1 MNEKISAVIFDMD
14 GLMFDTE
21 RLAFKAWK
29 EVGTKAG
36 YDITDE
42 VIMASVGRT
51 EIDTAKIM
59 RQQLGEDFPYDKL
72 REQRVEYAKNH
83 IKCNGMPIKPGLLK
97 LLDYL
102 HEKGIKTAVATS
114 TKRCIAEENLAFCSL
129 LNRFNCIVCG
139 DEVER
144 GKPEPDI
151 FLLAAKKLHCL
162 PKECIVLEDSLNG
175 IKAAYKAGMRPI
187 MIPDLIAPTDEIR
200 GLTHQIFES
209 LEHVVGYI
217 ETGM

>member
-1 MNEKISAVIFDMD
+1 MNEKILAVIFDMD

-21 RLAFKAWK
+21 RLACTAWK
-29 EVGTKAG
+29 AVCTKAG

-42 VIMASVGRT
+42 VMMDSVGRT
-51 EIDTAKIM
+51 ELDTAKIM

-72 REQRVEYAKNH
+72 RKQRVEYAKNH
-83 IKCNGMPIKPGLLK
+83 IKCNGIPIKPGLLK

-102 HEKGIKTAVATS
+102 NEKGIKTAVATS
-114 TKRCIAEENLAFCSL
+114 TERCITEENLTSCNL

-139 DEVER
+139 NEVER

-151 FLLAAKKLHCL
+151 FLLAAQKLHCL
-162 PKECIVLEDSLNG
+162 PMECIVLEDSFNG

-187 MIPDLIAPTDEIR
+187 MVPDLMAPTQEIR
-200 GLTHQIFES
+200 ELSHQIFES

-217 ETGM
+217 EAEM